1 MENLFWP
8 DLSQRLE
15 HDERIDDPSFSGEEL
30 QRVVRHF
37 RWINR
42 WFGNYRQTRRAVL
55 KIVQELPKNAEIHIV
70 DVGCGGGDLMCHLQQ
85 RLQKQGYT
93 VRFTGIDQNPNM
105 IQLAKHSVCNPQSF
119 SWIKESVFDDPIE
132 MPKCQLLI
140 SSHFMYRLNKDEWSH
155 VLSRWQKNVSHG
167 MVFSELRRS
176 RLSYGLF
183 YLFSAIAFPR
193 GTTRSDGLLAIRRA
207 YRTGEVEPLLAD
219 MPGASVRRTPW
230 FRQII
235 VVPSAA

>member
-1 MENLFWP
+1 MENPFWP

-15 HDERIDDPSFSGEEL
+15 HDELIDDPAFAGEEL

-55 KIVQELPKNAEIHIV
+55 KILREIPKNDEVHIV

-85 RLQKQGYT
+85 RLRGLGYN

-105 IQLAKHSVCNPQSF
+105 LQLAKRSVCDPDSF
-119 SWIKESVFDDPIE
+119 SWVKGDVFDASLDIPD
-132 MPKCQLLI
+132 CQIVI
-140 SSHFMYRLNKDEWSH
+140 SSHFMYRLNESEWNH
-155 VLSRWQKNVSHG
+155 VLSRWQKNVSHA

-176 RLSYGLF
+176 RLSYVLF
-183 YLFSAIAFPR
+183 SLFSAFAFPG
-193 GTTRSDGLLAIRRA
+193 GTTRADGLLAIRRA
-207 YRTGEVEPLLAD
+207 YRAEEVKPLLAD